1 MAARMIS
8 GWHKTIDRRR
18 WRRVRWEV
26 LERDNWTCQTC
37 GGYGKQCDHK
47 KPLFQGG
54 QPYALENLQILCEKC
69 HWVKCATEQ
78 GNPPPPEVL
87 AWDAYL
93 ASVV

>member
-1 MAARMIS
+1 M
-8 GWHKTIDRRR
+8 K
-18 WRRVRWEV
+18 
-26 LERDNWTCQTC
+26 
-37 GGYGKQCDHK
+37 
-47 KPLFQGG
+47 
-54 QPYALENLQILCEKC
+54 LENLQILCEKC